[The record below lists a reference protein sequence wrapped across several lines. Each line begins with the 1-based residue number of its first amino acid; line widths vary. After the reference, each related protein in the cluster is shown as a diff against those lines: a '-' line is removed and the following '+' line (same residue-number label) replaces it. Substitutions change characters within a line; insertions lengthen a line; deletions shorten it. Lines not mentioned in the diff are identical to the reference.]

1 MQTSQGFLTSNL
13 CSLFF
18 ILLFFLFPGYAHA
31 VPMSRTVGLTLRRE
45 QGKEENM
52 QKLDGLSGDSTSQQ
66 GVFDSLV
73 DEKCDDG
80 VDVEECLKRRMM
92 SEAHLDYIY
101 TQEVKP

>member
-1 MQTSQGFLTSNL
+1 MQLRGPVPRFLV
-13 CSLFF
+13 
-18 ILLFFLFPGYAHA
+18 LLLIVVLLLSGYAHA
-31 VPMSRTVGLTLRRE
+31 VPMSRTVGLSTLRRE

-73 DEKCDDG
+73 DDKCDDG